1 MATSEIKPFV
11 YYGGEN
17 SYYSGKARPAFRI
30 KRVFMEERLPTKAA
44 YRVMKERTGQGF
56 LPTVITPEDD
66 VWQDTSDILD
76 RLEARI
82 PSPPLFPTSP
92 VQRIAAYLM
101 ELYADEF
108 MLLPGLHYRWAFPE
122 SAEHARQGFAASS
135 GNFAASTVFADTIE
149 KQFAPMV
156 GATPETGPVLEA
168 HVSDLLAALES
179 HFAEH
184 RFLLGDA
191 PSLAD
196 CSLMGPM
203 YGHFYLD
210 PVPGRLLRSEAIRVC
225 HWIQTMNHPNP
236 DDFGVWLQGDEL
248 SPQMQTILGL
258 IGADAI
264 PLLLDTATAVDAW
277 AEEHAVPGAT
287 PPRILGMHTTTLR
300 GLTFKRYTSPYTVWM
315 MQRPLD
321 AYRALEPADRQRVD
335 EALRGTG
342 CEALFERPPRHRLG
356 KSGIELVFASSE
368 QQNEGL

>member
-30 KRVFMEERLPTKAA
+30 KRAFMEERLATPAA

-135 GNFAASTVFADTIE
+135 GNFAATTAFADTIE

-236 DDFGVWLQGDEL
+236 DDFGEWLQGDEL

-300 GLTFKRYTSPYTVWM
+300 GLTFKRYSSPYAVWM

-321 AYRALEPADRQRVD
+321 AYHALEPADRQRVD
-335 EALRGTG
+335 KALCGTG

-356 KSGIELVFASSE
+356 KSGIDLVFASSE
-368 QQNEGL
+368 Q

>member
-1 MATSEIKPFV
+1 MTQTAPYILHGADV
-11 YYGGEN
+11 
-17 SYYSGKARPAFRI
+17 SYFTGKVRPAFAHKTLWMREVMPDILEI
-30 KRVFMEERLPTKAA
+30 KR
-44 YRVMKERTGQGF
+44 RTGLHYF
-56 LPTVITPEDD
+56 PAVETPEGEI
-66 VWQDTSDILD
+66 WQDTSDILD

-92 VQRIAAYLM
+92 LQRIAAYLM

-196 CSLMGPM
+196 CSLMGPF

-210 PVPGRLLRSEAIRVC
+210 PVPARLLKREAPNVC
-225 HWIQTMNHPNP
+225 HWIETMNHPNQ
-236 DDFGVWLQGDEL
+236 DDFGEWLEGEPL
-248 SPQMQTILGL
+248 SAQMQTILGL

-264 PLLLDTATAVDAW
+264 PLLLDTAAAVDAW
-277 AEEHAVPGAT
+277 ADEHAVPGET
-287 PPRILGMHTTTLR
+287 PPRVLGMHTTTLR
-300 GLTFKRYTSPYTVWM
+300 GLTFTRYTSPYTVWM
-315 MQRPLD
+315 IQRPLD
-321 AYRALEPADRQRVD
+321 AYRALEPANRERVD

-356 KSGIELVFASSE
+356 KSGIALVVASS
-368 QQNEGL
+368 